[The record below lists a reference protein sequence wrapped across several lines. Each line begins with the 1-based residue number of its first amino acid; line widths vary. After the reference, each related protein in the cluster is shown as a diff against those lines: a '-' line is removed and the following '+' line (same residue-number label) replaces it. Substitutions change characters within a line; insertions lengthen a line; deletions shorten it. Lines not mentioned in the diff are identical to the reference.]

1 MNEKEIRNLRYRF
14 IRMSLTSF
22 VLVILV
28 VGALINITNYI
39 VAQRDIQW
47 SLDQLIT
54 HQNDIEAYYEEMYSS
69 SENPSFIEVISPS
82 YRNNQF
88 YILTYDKH
96 GKEISFYASKG
107 SPYNE
112 DRINQRAKSILQR
125 EEEQGRDGMYY
136 FRKVKDDKGKTTLVM
151 IDSWNV
157 IFSRVRLRYATIAVG
172 VVSVLAALFLVIYFS
187 NRMIKPEI
195 ENIKRQNEFLT
206 NVSHELKTP
215 LAVIRSNAEMEE
227 MLNGGNEWT
236 ESTIR
241 QVDRMSGLINNLVMI
256 TKTKEMEDS
265 SEVNISDVV
274 SGCAKE
280 YSALADSREITISK
294 EIEEDIKITTNE
306 SKLRQLVVI
315 LLDNAVKYCDEKGNI
330 TVSLEKM
337 KKGKN
342 KIHLEV
348 SNTYKEGKDMD
359 YLKFFDRFYREDT
372 SHNID
377 TGGYGIGLSIAKSIC
392 DQFEGSIKAE
402 WKDDVITF
410 ICELF

>member
-14 IRMSLTSF
+14 ISMAMTSF
-22 VLVILV
+22 ILVILV

-47 SLDQLIT
+47 SLDQLII
-54 HQNDIEAYYEEMYSS
+54 HQDDIDEYYKEMYSS

-88 YILTYDKH
+88 YIFTYDKH
-96 GKEISFYASKG
+96 GKEVSFYAGKG
-107 SPYNE
+107 NND
-112 DRINQRAKSILQR
+112 DRDQIDRRANVILQK

-136 FRKVKDDKGKTTLVM
+136 FRKVTDDKGKTTLVM

-157 IFSRVRLRYATIAVG
+157 IFLRIRLRYATIAVG
-172 VVSVLAALFLVIYFS
+172 FVSVLAALFLVIYFS

-215 LAVIRSNAEMEE
+215 LAVIRSNAEMEGII
-227 MLNGGNEWT
+227 NGENEWT

-256 TKTKEMEDS
+256 TKTKEMEDL
-265 SEVNISDVV
+265 SEVNVSDVTA
-274 SGCAKE
+274 GCAKE

-294 EIEEDIKITTNE
+294 EIEDDIKITTNE

-337 KKGKN
+337 KKGN
-342 KIHLEV
+342 KIRLTV

-359 YLKFFDRFYREDT
+359 YSKFFDRFYREDT

-402 WKDDVITF
+402 WKDDVISF

>member
-96 GKEISFYASKG
+96 GKEVSFYASKG
-107 SPYNE
+107 NNY
-112 DRINQRAKSILQR
+112 DRDQIDRRANVILQR

-136 FRKVKDDKGKTTLVM
+136 FRKVTDDKGKTTLVM

-157 IFSRVRLRYATIAVG
+157 IFSRIRLRYATIAVG

-227 MLNGGNEWT
+227 LLNGENEWT

-265 SEVNISDVV
+265 SEVNVSDVV

-294 EIEEDIKITTNE
+294 EIEEEIKITTNE

-337 KKGKN
+337 KKGN
-342 KIHLEV
+342 KIRLTV

-359 YLKFFDRFYREDT
+359 YSKFFDRFYREDT

-402 WKDDVITF
+402 WKDDVISF